1 MLTVVEARADEWT
14 EDMDNRIHKGIG
26 VGLDRGFLKPG
37 DNVIVVT
44 GWKAGAG
51 FTNTMRVVTIPSTT
65 IEKPIP
71 IVAGAPNPLEGVK
84 EKDF

>member
-1 MLTVVEARADEWT
+1 M
-14 EDMDNRIHKGIG
+14 
-26 VGLDRGFLKPG
+26 
-37 DNVIVVT
+37 IVVT

>member
-37 DNVIVVT
+37 ELV
-44 GWKAGAG
+44 
-51 FTNTMRVVTIPSTT
+51 SC
-65 IEKPIP
+65 
-71 IVAGAPNPLEGVK
+71 
-84 EKDF
+84 